1 MITRLAHVCL
11 SSTDLD
17 RTENFYTRVLGFKL
31 KYRYF
36 KGGKP
41 FGSYFEISPNQFIEV
56 FLNCPEGDPNKA
68 HVRHFCLE
76 TDNIDNLIKTIR
88 SRDWEITDKVVGRDS
103 TLQCWIT
110 DPDGTRI
117 EFQQYTAESAQRI
130 GGDRSMD

>member
-11 SSTDLD
+11 SSTDLQ
-17 RTENFYTRVLGFKL
+17 RTEDFYTRVLGFSL

-41 FGSYFEISPNQFIEV
+41 FGSYFEISPDQFIEV
-56 FLNCPEGDPNKA
+56 FLNTPDGDPNFA

-76 TDNIDNLIKTIR
+76 TGDIDRLIETVR
-88 SRDWEITDKVVGRDS
+88 SRGWQFSDKAEGRDS

-117 EFQQYTAESAQRI
+117 EFQQYTEKSAQRI